1 MLKGKARRSARKND
15 VVCHYVEFM
24 HICDEQIGLHGRSE
38 ETIRE
43 IFRICRERN
52 ILTDDL
58 NTREKEIVKIMTK
71 LFSAQDIQEAFLY
84 RLEQER
90 KADVKKAE
98 LDNSTM
104 IARRMIAKGTT
115 PFKEI
120 SEYTGL
126 SVAAIAK
133 LAKSMG

>member
-1 MLKGKARRSARKND
+1 
-15 VVCHYVEFM
+15 M

-38 ETIRE
+38 ETIQE

-104 IARRMIAKGTT
+104 IARRMIAKGTM

>member
-15 VVCHYVEFM
+15 VVCHYVEFAR
-24 HICDEQIGLHGRSE
+24 ICDEQIELYGRTE
-38 ETIRE
+38 KAIQD
-43 IFRICRERN
+43 IFRICRERD
-52 ILTDDL
+52 ILTDYL
-58 NTREKEIVKIMTK
+58 NSRKKKIVKIMTK
-71 LFSAQDIQEAFLY
+71 LFSAQEIQDAFLY